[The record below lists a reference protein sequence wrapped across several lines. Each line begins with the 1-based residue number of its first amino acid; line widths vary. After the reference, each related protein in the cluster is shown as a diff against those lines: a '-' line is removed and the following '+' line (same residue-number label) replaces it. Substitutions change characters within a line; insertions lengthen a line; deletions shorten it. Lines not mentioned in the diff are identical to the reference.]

1 MKMKVVLA
9 LGFFLQEIFG
19 LQIRHLSGPEICSNP
34 VQIQDQ
40 IRANTTIQNNE
51 NGKVIASKVLEVP
64 LNAAGVPL
72 ALTNTVIGRCQGA
85 QIQAVVSADSEEY
98 SRRMVRMSYPWK
110 GDKKKIY

>member
-1 MKMKVVLA
+1 MKMKLVLTF
-9 LGFFLQEIFG
+9 GFFLPEIFG

-51 NGKVIASKVLEVP
+51 NGKVIASTVLEVP

-110 GDKKKIY
+110 GDKKKL